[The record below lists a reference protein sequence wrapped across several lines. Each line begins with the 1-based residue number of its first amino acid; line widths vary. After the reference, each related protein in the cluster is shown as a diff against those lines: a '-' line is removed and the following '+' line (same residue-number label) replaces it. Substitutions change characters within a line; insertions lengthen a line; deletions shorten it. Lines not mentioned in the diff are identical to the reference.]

1 MAKGPAKKGPKK
13 AQMETKTQLL
23 AIQGA
28 YAALTKM
35 HGLKMYPPLKAAIDK
50 GVDTMKP
57 MEKVVVQ
64 DDTIGP
70 MGVKCILDMLAGY
83 AGVRN
88 VCFWRS
94 RIGDEGLGYVC
105 DILRASATS
114 DKWSLASKVRLLE
127 VTNDD
132 CDGTPGGGGFSI
144 PAVERLGRTLALS
157 GVMVK
162 VLVLDHNRLGD
173 AGVRALATGLEYC
186 RALEHLSLAFNGVG
200 PAGAAAVAEL
210 LVPSEDADLQARKP
224 QLVGLSMQGNELGGE
239 GVLAL
244 AKGIEVT
251 KSLKILNLAN
261 VHLTNEHPVAL
272 KALTDALMA
281 NDSLLEKVD
290 INFNPIGSEA
300 AANFLP
306 AVAKQVNL
314 KVFRVTHRVE
324 RDVAESYRLLLFQR
338 NTKKKGKGKKKK
350 K

>member
-210 LVPSEDADLQARKP
+210 LVPSEDADLQ
-224 QLVGLSMQGNELGGE
+224 
-239 GVLAL
+239 
-244 AKGIEVT
+244 EVT

-314 KVFRVTHRVE
+314 KVFRVNLKVFRVTHRVE

>member
-210 LVPSEDADLQARKP
+210 LVPSEDADLQ
-224 QLVGLSMQGNELGGE
+224 
-239 GVLAL
+239 
-244 AKGIEVT
+244 EVT